1 MSMHILTEQEI
12 LRIWEIGLD
21 QHPVDRALTMLAVAF
36 PELPPEKLLALSI
49 GQRDAYLLT
58 IHERNFGG
66 RLASLASCQECQER
80 LEFVLDVAD
89 LRVAQKSDPID
100 QVQEMTAEGVELHF
114 RLPNSLDLAA
124 ISSYREVAA
133 ARDELIRRC
142 VMQACQDSHNVAAE
156 ALPETVIAAI
166 ASQMVER
173 DPQAD
178 VQLDLTCPA
187 CGHGWSVI
195 FDIVAF
201 CWSEVCAAAKRLLQE
216 VHILALAYGWREAD
230 ILSMGAIRRQFYL
243 EMVT

>member
-1 MSMHILTEQEI
+1 MRIHTEQEI
-12 LRIWEIGLD
+12 LCIWEIGLD
-21 QHPVDRALTMLAVAF
+21 QHPVDRALTMLAVAL
-36 PELPPEKLLALSI
+36 PELAPEKLLALSI

-66 RLASLASCQECQER
+66 QLASFARCQECQEQ

-89 LRVAQKSDPID
+89 MRVAQKSDPID
-100 QVQEMTAEGVELHF
+100 QVQEMASEGVELHF

-124 ISSYREVAA
+124 ISSYRDIAA
-133 ARDELIRRC
+133 ARNQLVKRC
-142 VMQACQDSHNVAAE
+142 VLQACQDSHDVAAE
-156 ALPETVIAAI
+156 ALPEAVLAAI
-166 ASQMVER
+166 ASQMIEL

-187 CGHGWSVI
+187 CGHGWYVI

-230 ILSMGAIRRQFYL
+230 ILSMGNIRRQFYL

>member
-1 MSMHILTEQEI
+1 MRILTEQEM

-21 QHPVDRALTMLAVAF
+21 QHPVDRASTMLAAAL
-36 PELPPEKLLALSI
+36 PELAPEKFLALSI

-58 IHERNFGG
+58 IHERNCGG
-66 RLASLASCQECQER
+66 QLASLASCQECQER
-80 LEFVLDVAD
+80 MEFVLDVAD
-89 LRVAQKSDPID
+89 MRVAQKSDPID
-100 QVQEMTAEGVELHF
+100 QVQEMTSEVVELHF

-124 ISSYREVAA
+124 ISSYQDVAA
-133 ARDELIRRC
+133 ARDELVRRC
-142 VMQACQDSHNVAAE
+142 VLQACQDSHDVAAE
-156 ALPETVIAAI
+156 ALPETVIAAV

-178 VQLDLTCPA
+178 VQLDLICPA
-187 CGHGWSVI
+187 CGHGWYVI

-230 ILSMGAIRRQFYL
+230 ILSMGTIRRQFYL

>member
-114 RLPNSLDLAA
+114 RVPNSLDLAA
-124 ISSYREVAA
+124 ISSYREVAD

-187 CGHGWSVI
+187 CGHGWS
-195 FDIVAF
+195 
-201 CWSEVCAAAKRLLQE
+201 EVCAAAKRLLQE

-243 EMVT
+243 GMVT

>member
-1 MSMHILTEQEI
+1 MRILTEQEI

-21 QHPVDRALTMLAVAF
+21 QHPVDRALTMLAAAL

-58 IHERNFGG
+58 VHERNFGG
-66 RLASLASCQECQER
+66 RFASFTRCQECQEQ

-89 LRVAQKSDPID
+89 MRVAQGSEFTD
-100 QVQEMTAEGVELHF
+100 QVQEITAEGVELHF

-124 ISSYREVAA
+124 ISSYRDVAA
-133 ARDELIRRC
+133 ARNQLVKRC
-142 VMQACQDSHNVAAE
+142 VLQACQDSHDVTAE
-156 ALPETVIAAI
+156 ALPEAVLTAI

-187 CGHGWSVI
+187 CRHGWSVN

-201 CWSEVCAAAKRLLQE
+201 CWSEVCAATKRLLQE
-216 VHILALAYGWREAD
+216 VHILALAYGWSEAD
-230 ILSMGAIRRQFYL
+230 ILSMGTIRRQFYL
-243 EMVT
+243 EMVI

>member
-1 MSMHILTEQEI
+1 M
-12 LRIWEIGLD
+12 D
-21 QHPVDRALTMLAVAF
+21 QHPVDRALTMLAAAL

-66 RLASLASCQECQER
+66 RFASFARCQECQEQ

-89 LRVAQKSDPID
+89 MRVVQGSEITD

-124 ISSYREVAA
+124 ISSYRDIAA
-133 ARDELIRRC
+133 ARNQLVKRC
-142 VMQACQDSHNVAAE
+142 VLQACQDSHDVAAE
-156 ALPETVIAAI
+156 ALPEAVLAAI
-166 ASQMVER
+166 ASQMIEL

-187 CGHGWSVI
+187 CGHGWPVI